1 MLDMALAVEPQ
12 FAPLLPDRLQR
23 DDRRHQGDGRAG
35 VKLHGMDAE
44 HGCWIDCPRR
54 LHARAPERCQEQ
66 RAAQT
71 DRISLQSSGHT
82 PFPANGYR
90 AGEYL
95 FHGYRC
101 GTDCL
106 LHQKGYQWAS
116 ERRIANPKDCAGIS
130 EEFIEGCLAFAGVEG
145 PLGERDF
152 DVSFPHMSGIN

>member
-1 MLDMALAVEPQ
+1 MAWRREATVFVLLALAACSPAPQKDAQKGTQLAVE
-12 FAPLLPDRLQR
+12 
-23 DDRRHQGDGRAG
+23 
-35 VKLHGMDAE
+35 
-44 HGCWIDCPRR
+44 
-54 LHARAPERCQEQ
+54 
-66 RAAQT
+66 
-71 DRISLQSSGHT
+71 RIASNSEPSGHT

-106 LHQKGYQWAS
+106 LHQKGYQWGSQHQVAD
-116 ERRIANPKDCAGIS
+116 PKDCRGTS